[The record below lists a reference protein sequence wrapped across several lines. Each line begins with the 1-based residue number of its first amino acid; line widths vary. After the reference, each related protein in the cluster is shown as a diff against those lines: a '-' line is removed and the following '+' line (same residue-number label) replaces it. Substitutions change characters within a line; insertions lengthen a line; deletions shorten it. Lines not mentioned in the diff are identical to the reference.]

1 MKNSFA
7 KSLPTSIMQGSAILS
22 WIIGLS
28 LKILIQYHKTTEYQL
43 RNEMKQFST
52 SLVILDSF
60 DTKTSSSAENM
71 KRLNK
76 MF

>member
-22 WIIGLS
+22 WITGLS

-43 RNEMKQFST
+43 RNEMKQVST